1 MINGIILSVFWL
13 FIILCW
19 KFYQDKVILSHTK
32 RIKYLEERLRRNNI
46 DYEKADYNTKKF

>member
-46 DYEKADYNTKKF
+46 DYEKANYNTKKF

>member
-46 DYEKADYNTKKF
+46 DYENANYNTEKF